1 MVIPPI
7 RADTPIGSE
16 AHSLRI
22 FIHVART
29 PPGAH
34 LPGCHTRPLMKKRP
48 VTIYDI
54 AQLLQLSPSTI
65 SRGLR
70 NDHRINHNTKRLIQE
85 TAREL
90 NYQPN
95 RIAAGLRGGTT
106 RTIGIIVPRIGRYF
120 FANAISGIERV
131 ARARGFQ
138 VIITQSNEDA
148 RAEWE
153 NVAALTAA
161 RVDGIIASV
170 TVETTDPAPF
180 QNLRKRQIP
189 LVFFDRYLSGVPA
202 HRVVLDDERCAF
214 DAVNHLYQQGARRIA
229 YLGGP
234 EALNIYRN
242 RYAGYRRALEVN
254 GLPLNPDHID
264 LDCLK
269 EEPGLAT
276 AQRMLQHPEPP
287 DAFFCASDYSA
298 LGVITYCR
306 EFNVPIP
313 GQVKVVSFANEPF
326 TRIMS
331 PQLSSVDQFSETMGM
346 AAADLLFNQ
355 IDRTDTGEKGEEVVI
370 PGALIVRTSSL
381 DVAS

>member
-1 MVIPPI
+1 
-7 RADTPIGSE
+7 
-16 AHSLRI
+16 
-22 FIHVART
+22 
-29 PPGAH
+29 
-34 LPGCHTRPLMKKRP
+34 MKKRP

-54 AQLLQLSPSTI
+54 AQRLELSPSTI

-70 NDHRINHNTKRLIQE
+70 NDHRINEDTKRLIQE

-120 FANAISGIERV
+120 FANAIESIERV

-138 VIITQSNEDA
+138 VIITQSHEEA
-148 RAEWE
+148 RAESE

-170 TVETTDPAPF
+170 TVETTDPTPF

-189 LVFFDRYLSGVPA
+189 LVFFDRYLSGVTA
-202 HRVVLDDERCAF
+202 HRVVLDDERCAY
-214 DAVNHLYQQGARRIA
+214 DAVSHLYRQGARRIA

-234 EALNIYRN
+234 VALNIYRD
-242 RYAGYRRALEVN
+242 RYAGYQRALAAT
-254 GLPLNPDHID
+254 GLPHEPQYID

-269 EEPGLAT
+269 EERGVETARTMLGLAE
-276 AQRMLQHPEPP
+276 AP

-298 LGVITYCR
+298 LGVINHCR
-306 EFNVPIP
+306 DVGVPIP
-313 GQVKVVSFANEPF
+313 DRVKVVSFANEPF

-331 PQLSSVDQFSETMGM
+331 PQLSSVDQFSERMGT
-346 AAADLLFNQ
+346 AAAELLFSQ
-355 IDRTDTGEKGEEVVI
+355 IDRSETGDKPEEVVI
-370 PGALIVRTSSL
+370 PGELIVRASSGGGPT
-381 DVAS
+381 